1 MIQAE
6 GYNLSR
12 WLLSLP
18 YLQRSRHGVFR
29 YRRAVPLR
37 LREAVGKRE
46 ILISLRTKNPADA
59 ELRLLQAH
67 LDAET
72 WLRALRPDSPI
83 EPLRWPS
90 RTLNPPASTA
100 PALRGV
106 SLALPVPLKAPQT
119 PETSQ
124 LHPVTLTGALA
135 LYLRLKEGEFAT
147 FKGRQRQVR
156 LNEKHRVIRYLTQA
170 LGSDKAVVALTRE
183 DARSFRDFLKSNG
196 LAPGSINK
204 NIKIAAA
211 IIQTTLIE
219 HQLTIRNPFHNFHVA
234 NEIADRDARLPLNK
248 EEIGLVLRLNMNE
261 ELSAIVKL
269 LTFTGARLNEIA
281 GLTWDDIRL
290 SAAGREIGYI
300 EIRAN
305 AVRTLKTANSRRTVP
320 LISAAEYA
328 ILQYRKTI
336 TDTPSPSAPA
346 FPRYGRPGGSD
357 AASSALMKAVR
368 KAGITDARKSVH
380 SLRHALKQ
388 MLREA
393 GCPKDIRDA
402 IQGHAS
408 GDIAEN
414 YGLGHS
420 LKQMIFWIESVF
432 KNTKF
437 LN

>member
-1 MIQAE
+1 M
-6 GYNLSR
+6 SR

-29 YRRAVPLR
+29 YRRAVPLT
-37 LREAVGKRE
+37 LRGAAGKRE
-46 ILISLRTKNPADA
+46 ILTSLRTKNPADA

-72 WLRALRPDSPI
+72 WLRALRPDAPI
-83 EPLRWPS
+83 EPLPWPFRS
-90 RTLNPPASTA
+90 LDTPVRTALQPQGASSAQLVPPM
-100 PALRGV
+100 
-106 SLALPVPLKAPQT
+106 APQA
-119 PETSQ
+119 PNANQ
-124 LHPVTLTGALA
+124 LNPVTLSGALA
-135 LYLRLKEGEFAT
+135 LYLTHKEDEFAT

-170 LGSDKAVVALTRE
+170 LGSDKAVVSLTRE
-183 DARSFRDFLKSNG
+183 DARSFRDFLRGNG

-219 HQLTIRNPFHNFHVA
+219 YQLTLRNPFHNFHVA
-234 NEIADRDARLPLNK
+234 NEIADRDARLPLST
-248 EEIGLVLRLNMNE
+248 EEIDTVLRLKVND
-261 ELSAIVKL
+261 ELLAIVKL
-269 LTFTGARLNEIA
+269 LAFTGARLNEIA
-281 GLTWDDIRL
+281 GLTWEDIRL
-290 SAAGREIGYI
+290 SSAGQEIAHI

-305 AVRTLKTANSRRTVP
+305 AVRSLKTANSRRTVP
-320 LISAAEYA
+320 LISVAEYT
-328 ILQYRKTI
+328 ILQYRKMI
-336 TDTPSPSAPA
+336 SDTPSPSAPV

-357 AASSALMKAVR
+357 AASAALMKALR
-368 KAGITDARKSVH
+368 KAGITDARKSIH